1 MNPHGEEDGDDVDD
15 NYDPEAEV
23 GFDGPAGSKLPEV
36 PIVTGEENEEL
47 VTKFR
52 AKIYRWHDK

>member
-1 MNPHGEEDGDDVDD
+1 MNPHGEDDDAEVDD

-23 GFDGPAGSKLPEV
+23 GFDGPAGKKLPEV
-36 PIVTGEENEEL
+36 PIVTGEESEEL

-52 AKIYRWHDK
+52 AKIYRWHEK